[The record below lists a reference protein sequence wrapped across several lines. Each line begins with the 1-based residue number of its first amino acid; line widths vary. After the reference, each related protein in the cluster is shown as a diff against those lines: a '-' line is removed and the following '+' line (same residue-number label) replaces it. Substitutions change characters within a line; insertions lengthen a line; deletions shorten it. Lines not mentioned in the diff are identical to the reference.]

1 MTLSELLPGQT
12 AIVTD
17 IRDGRH
23 GRGLSSRLEAMGM
36 VSNKSVKV
44 LRKASFGG
52 PLHVRVGLTT
62 EVAIR
67 QEEARMV
74 GILPVEG

>member
-12 AIVTD
+12 AIVTE
-17 IRDGRH
+17 ILESRYGQ
-23 GRGLSSRLEAMGM
+23 GLSNRLEAMGM
-36 VSNKSVKV
+36 ISNKPVSVI
-44 LRKASFGG
+44 RKAGFGG

-67 QEEARMV
+67 REEAKMV
-74 GILPVEG
+74 KIRHL